1 MRKKS
6 LLTAAF
12 LLSGAFTVSGMNF
25 GKISTVR
32 ADEISDSST
41 VATGTDASL
50 QLEEDE
56 VTEEVVTEGEVAEK
70 EVTETTEDV
79 KKDPV
84 VVTEEKEE
92 EVTIDASLATTHT
105 ANLPYKENNIYY
117 MADSKGNKVTKVGFV
132 EDKYGYL

>member
-41 VATGTDASL
+41 VATGSSNS
-50 QLEEDE
+50 
-56 VTEEVVTEGEVAEK
+56 GCG
-70 EVTETTEDV
+70 
-79 KKDPV
+79 
-84 VVTEEKEE
+84 
-92 EVTIDASLATTHT
+92 H
-105 ANLPYKENNIYY
+105 
-117 MADSKGNKVTKVGFV
+117 
-132 EDKYGYL
+132 